1 MSLSHINF
9 PLSPIFDVLIDG
21 KSLDMEIHTHIT
33 SLTVDDDINKV
44 SMFAFEVDASDD
56 AKEENAWID
65 YSGFAVGNMI
75 EIKMGYG
82 SKLESLFKGEITGLE
97 PSFYCDRLPR
107 LTVRGYDR
115 RHRLQRGTRTRTF
128 AQQKDSDIASQIAK
142 EAGLTAAADD
152 SQVVHEYVIQANQ
165 SDLEFLLAR
174 AEAINYEVVTED
186 TTLYFRKAASD
197 KGSLVTLK
205 MGDDLLEFHPRLT
218 SAQQVSEVSVLGW
231 SLKEKKSIQATAT
244 SPTEKIGGNKSGP
257 SLSGEAFGTATQT
270 ITSHPVMTQAEA
282 DQIAKAVLSRQALA
296 FIEGS
301 GSCLGR
307 ADLKKGKMIKITGAS
322 KRFDGQ
328 YYVRAVIH
336 RFDRESGYRAE
347 FTVRRNAL

>member
-21 KSLDMEIHTHIT
+21 KSLDQELHAHIT
-33 SLTVDDDINKV
+33 SLTVDDDLNKV
-44 SMFAFEVDASDD
+44 SMFAFDVEASDY
-56 AKEENAWID
+56 AKEKNAWID
-65 YSGFAVGNMI
+65 DRSFTVGNKV

-82 SKLESLFKGEITGLE
+82 NTLKSLFKGEVTGLE

-165 SDLEFLLAR
+165 SDLDFLLAR
-174 AEAINYEVVTED
+174 AAAINYEVVTED

-197 KGSLVTLK
+197 KGGMVRLK

-218 SAQQVSEVSVLGW
+218 SAQQVSEVNVLGW
-231 SLKEKKSIQATAT
+231 NLKEKKSIQATAT
-244 SPTEKIGGNKSGP
+244 SPNEKIGGNKSGP
-257 SLSGEAFGTATQT
+257 GLSGDAFGAAAQT
-270 ITSHPVMTQAEA
+270 ITSHPVTTQAEA
-282 DQIAKAVLSRQALA
+282 DQIAKAVLSKQALA

-307 ADLKKGKMIKITGAS
+307 ADLRKGKLIEITGAS
-322 KRFDGQ
+322 KRFDGK
-328 YYVRAVIH
+328 YYVTAVIH
-336 RFDRESGYRAE
+336 RFDRESGYRKE
-347 FTVRRNAL
+347 FRVGRNAL